1 MILPEA
7 LDKIRQQ
14 FDHAPYPRASLDQS
28 PKDDANALFKH
39 SLVTVYYRC
48 HGRVIDPQDRL
59 ILDAGCG
66 SGYKCLML
74 AEANPGAKIVGMD
87 LSEKSVEMTRQ
98 RLAYHGFNQVECYV
112 GLIEDLP
119 NLGIQFDYINCDEVL
134 YLLPDPLAGLQA
146 MRSVLKPDGILR
158 VNLHSAYQRRR
169 FYQAQELFRMLGLMD
184 SNPEELEIGLV
195 HETMNALQDHVVL
208 KTTTW
213 RPIYQQQP
221 EGVLADHLL
230 VGDRGY
236 TTPDLFKLLQ
246 AAGLELASMV
256 NWLHWDLRDLF
267 QNPHALPEPW
277 DQIVPNC
284 SIQEQLYF
292 YELLNPVHRLL
303 DAWCVL
309 PKAEQ
314 SSTLDRNPAQPNAQ
328 PNAQPSRA
336 QEDRALGKWQGATLH
351 LHPQLRT
358 ERVRQA
364 LIAACQAAQPFEIS
378 RHLSQ
383 VSPTPVVLSSS
394 QALSLLPLWDGPH
407 SIAAIAHQYQRFH
420 PVQLPSLEPMTA
432 DTALGQTVELIQ
444 RLERCLFVLVEP

>member
-1 MILPEA
+1 MLPPEA

-14 FDHAPYPRASLDQS
+14 FDHAPYPRVPLDQS
-28 PKDDANALFKH
+28 PKDDANSLFKH
-39 SLVTVYYRC
+39 NLVTAYYRRD
-48 HGRVIDPQDRL
+48 GRVIDPQDRL

-74 AEANPGAKIVGMD
+74 AEANPGAKIMGMD

-98 RLAYHGFNQVECYV
+98 RLAHHGFDQIECYA

-169 FYQAQELFRMLGLMD
+169 YYQAQALFRMLGLMD
-184 SNPEELEIGLV
+184 ENPTELEVGLV

-213 RPIYQQQP
+213 HPIYDQQP
-221 EGVLADHLL
+221 EGVLVDHLL
-230 VGDRGY
+230 VGDKGY
-236 TTPDLFKLLQ
+236 TIPDLFGLLRESGLKLI
-246 AAGLELASMV
+246 SMV

-277 DQIVPNC
+277 NQLVPNC
-284 SIQEQLYF
+284 SLEDQLYF

-303 DAWCVL
+303 DAWCSL
-309 PKAEQ
+309 DGEEEPAASLQGWSPAE
-314 SSTLDRNPAQPNAQ
+314 
-328 PNAQPSRA
+328 
-336 QEDRALGKWQGATLH
+336 WQRATLH

-358 ERVRQA
+358 ERVRQS
-364 LIAACQAAQPFEIS
+364 LMAACQAAQPFDIS

>member
-1 MILPEA
+1 MLSPEA

-14 FDHAPYPRASLDQS
+14 FDHAPYPRVPLEQS
-28 PKDDANALFKH
+28 PKDDPNSLFKH
-39 SLVTVYYRC
+39 SLITAYYRRD
-48 HGRVIDPQDRL
+48 GRVIDPQDRL

-87 LSEKSVEMTRQ
+87 LSEKSVELTRQ
-98 RLAYHGFNQVECYV
+98 RLAYHGFDQVECYA
-112 GLIEDLP
+112 GLIEELP
-119 NLGIQFDYINCDEVL
+119 QLGIQFDYINCDEVL
-134 YLLPDPLAGLQA
+134 YLLPNPLAGLQA
-146 MRSVLKPDGILR
+146 MRSVLKPDGLLR

-169 FYQAQELFRMLGLMD
+169 YYQAQDLFRMLGLMEG
-184 SNPEELEIGLV
+184 NPEELEVGLV

-213 RPIYQQQP
+213 HPIYDQQP
-221 EGVLADHLL
+221 EGVLVDHLL
-230 VGDRGY
+230 LGDKGY
-236 TTPDLFKLLQ
+236 TIPDLFGLLKS
-246 AAGLELASMV
+246 ADLELISMV

-277 DQIVPNC
+277 DQLVPNC
-284 SIQEQLYF
+284 SIEDQLYF

-303 DAWCVL
+303 DAWCGVATE
-309 PKAEQ
+309 AEPPD
-314 SSTLDRNPAQPNAQ
+314 SRPDRTVQNW
-328 PNAQPSRA
+328 
-336 QEDRALGKWQGATLH
+336 ALSDWQRATLH

-364 LIAACQAAQPFEIS
+364 LLAACQASQPFEIS

-420 PVQLPSLEPMTA
+420 PVQLPSLEPMTPDA
-432 DTALGQTVELIQ
+432 ALGQAVELIK
-444 RLERCLFVLVEP
+444 RLERCLFVLVEL

>member
-1 MILPEA
+1 MLPSEA

-14 FDHAPYPRASLDQS
+14 FDHAPYPRVPLDQS
-28 PKDDANALFKH
+28 PKDDPNSLFKH
-39 SLVTVYYRC
+39 SLVTAYYRRY
-48 HGRVIDPQDRL
+48 GRVIDPQDRL

-74 AEANPGAKIVGMD
+74 AEANPGAKIMGMD
-87 LSEKSVEMTRQ
+87 LSEKSVEMTQQ
-98 RLAYHGFNQVECYV
+98 RLMHHGFDQVECYT

-134 YLLPDPLAGLQA
+134 YLLPDPLTGLQA
-146 MRSVLKPDGILR
+146 MRAALKPDGILR

-169 FYQAQELFRMLGLMD
+169 YYQAQDLFRMLGLMD
-184 SNPEELEIGLV
+184 DNPTDLEVGLV

-213 RPIYQQQP
+213 HPIYGQQP
-221 EGVLADHLL
+221 EGVLVDHLL
-230 VGDRGY
+230 VGDKGY
-236 TTPDLFKLLQ
+236 TIPDLFGLLRES
-246 AAGLELASMV
+246 GLNLVSMV

-277 DQIVPNC
+277 DQLVLNC
-284 SIQEQLYF
+284 SIEDQLYF

-303 DAWCVL
+303 DVWCGVATE
-309 PKAEQ
+309 AEP
-314 SSTLDRNPAQPNAQ
+314 SNSPPDRTLQNW
-328 PNAQPSRA
+328 
-336 QEDRALGKWQGATLH
+336 ALSDWQRATLH

-364 LIAACQAAQPFEIS
+364 LLAACQASQPFEMS

-420 PVQLPSLEPMTA
+420 PAQLPSLEPMTPDA
-432 DTALGQTVELIQ
+432 ALGQAVELIK
-444 RLERCLFVLVEP
+444 RLERCLFVLAEL

>member
-1 MILPEA
+1 MLSPEA

-14 FDHAPYPRASLDQS
+14 FDHAPYPRVPLEQS
-28 PKDDANALFKH
+28 PKDDPNSLFKH
-39 SLVTVYYRC
+39 SLVTAYYRRY
-48 HGRVIDPQDRL
+48 GRVIDPQDRL

-87 LSEKSVEMTRQ
+87 LSEKSVEMTQQ
-98 RLAYHGFNQVECYV
+98 RLAHHGFDQVECYA

-134 YLLPDPLAGLQA
+134 YLLPDPLTGLQA
-146 MRSVLKPDGILR
+146 MRSALKPDGILR

-169 FYQAQELFRMLGLMD
+169 YYQAQALFRMLGLMD
-184 SNPEELEIGLV
+184 DNPTDLEVGLV

-213 RPIYQQQP
+213 HPIYDQQP
-221 EGVLADHLL
+221 EGVLVDHLL
-230 VGDRGY
+230 VGDKGY
-236 TTPDLFKLLQ
+236 TIPDLFGLLRE
-246 AAGLELASMV
+246 AGLELVSMV

-277 DQIVPNC
+277 DQLVPNC
-284 SIQEQLYF
+284 SIEDQLYF

-303 DAWCVL
+303 DAWCGVATE
-309 PKAEQ
+309 AEPPD
-314 SSTLDRNPAQPNAQ
+314 SRPDRTVQNW
-328 PNAQPSRA
+328 
-336 QEDRALGKWQGATLH
+336 ALSDWQRATLH

-364 LIAACQAAQPFEIS
+364 LLAACQASQPFEIS

-420 PVQLPSLEPMTA
+420 PVQLPSLEPMTPDA
-432 DTALGQTVELIQ
+432 ALGQAVELIK
-444 RLERCLFVLVEP
+444 RLERCLFVLVEL

>member
-1 MILPEA
+1 MLSPEA

-14 FDHAPYPRASLDQS
+14 FDHAPYPRVPLDQS
-28 PKDDANALFKH
+28 PKDDPNSLFKH
-39 SLVTVYYRC
+39 SLITAYYRRE
-48 HGRVIDPQDRL
+48 GRVIDPQDRL

-87 LSEKSVEMTRQ
+87 LSEKSVELTRQ
-98 RLAYHGFNQVECYV
+98 RLAYHGFDQVECYA
-112 GLIEDLP
+112 GLIEELP
-119 NLGIQFDYINCDEVL
+119 QLGIQFDYINCDEVL
-134 YLLPDPLAGLQA
+134 YLLPNPLAGLQA
-146 MRSVLKPDGILR
+146 MRSVLKPDGLLR

-169 FYQAQELFRMLGLMD
+169 YYQAQDLFRMLGLMEG
-184 SNPEELEIGLV
+184 NPEELEVGLV

-213 RPIYQQQP
+213 HPIYDQQP
-221 EGVLADHLL
+221 EGVLVDHLL
-230 VGDRGY
+230 LGDKGY
-236 TTPDLFKLLQ
+236 TIPDLFGLLKS
-246 AAGLELASMV
+246 ADLELISMV

-277 DQIVPNC
+277 DQLVPNC
-284 SIQEQLYF
+284 SIEDQLYF

-303 DAWCVL
+303 DAWCGVATE
-309 PKAEQ
+309 AEPPD
-314 SSTLDRNPAQPNAQ
+314 SRPDRTVQNW
-328 PNAQPSRA
+328 
-336 QEDRALGKWQGATLH
+336 ALSDWQRATLH

-364 LIAACQAAQPFEIS
+364 LLAACQASQPFEIS

-420 PVQLPSLEPMTA
+420 PVQLPSLEPMTPDA
-432 DTALGQTVELIQ
+432 ALGQAVELIK
-444 RLERCLFVLVEP
+444 RLERCLFVLVEL

>member
-1 MILPEA
+1 MLSPEA

-14 FDHAPYPRASLDQS
+14 FDHAPYPRVPLEQS
-28 PKDDANALFKH
+28 PKDDPNSLFKH
-39 SLVTVYYRC
+39 SLVTAYYRRY
-48 HGRVIDPQDRL
+48 GRVIDPQDRL

-87 LSEKSVEMTRQ
+87 LSEKSVEMTQQ
-98 RLAYHGFNQVECYV
+98 RLAHHGFDQVECYA

-134 YLLPDPLAGLQA
+134 YLLPDPLTGLQA
-146 MRSVLKPDGILR
+146 MRSALKPDGILR

-169 FYQAQELFRMLGLMD
+169 YYQAQALFRMLGLMD
-184 SNPEELEIGLV
+184 DNPTDLEVGLV

-213 RPIYQQQP
+213 HPIYDQQP
-221 EGVLADHLL
+221 EGVLVDHLL
-230 VGDRGY
+230 VGDKGY
-236 TTPDLFKLLQ
+236 TIPDLFGLLRE
-246 AAGLELASMV
+246 AGLELVSMV

-277 DQIVPNC
+277 DQLVPNC
-284 SIQEQLYF
+284 SIEDQLYF

-303 DAWCVL
+303 DAWCGVATE
-309 PKAEQ
+309 AEPPD
-314 SSTLDRNPAQPNAQ
+314 SPPDRTVQNW
-328 PNAQPSRA
+328 
-336 QEDRALGKWQGATLH
+336 ALSDWQRATLH

-364 LIAACQAAQPFEIS
+364 LLAACQASQPFEIS

-420 PVQLPSLEPMTA
+420 PVQLPSLEPMTPDA
-432 DTALGQTVELIQ
+432 ALGQAVELIK
-444 RLERCLFVLVEP
+444 RLERCLFVLVEL

>member
-1 MILPEA
+1 MLPPEA

-14 FDHAPYPRASLDQS
+14 FDHAPYPRVPLEQS
-28 PKDDANALFKH
+28 PKDDPNSLFKH
-39 SLVTVYYRC
+39 SLITAYYRRE
-48 HGRVIDPQDRL
+48 GRVIDPQDRL

-87 LSEKSVEMTRQ
+87 LSEKSVELTRQ
-98 RLAYHGFNQVECYV
+98 RLAYHGFDQVECYA
-112 GLIEDLP
+112 GLIEELP
-119 NLGIQFDYINCDEVL
+119 QLGMQFDYINCDEVL
-134 YLLPDPLAGLQA
+134 YLLPNPLAGLQA
-146 MRSVLKPDGILR
+146 MRSVLKPDGLLR

-169 FYQAQELFRMLGLMD
+169 YYQAQDLFRMLGLMEG
-184 SNPEELEIGLV
+184 NPEELEVGLV

-213 RPIYQQQP
+213 HPIYDQQP
-221 EGVLADHLL
+221 EGVLVDHLL
-230 VGDRGY
+230 LGDKGY
-236 TTPDLFKLLQ
+236 TIPDLFGLLKS
-246 AAGLELASMV
+246 ADLELISMV

-277 DQIVPNC
+277 DQLVPNC
-284 SIQEQLYF
+284 SIEDQLYF

-303 DAWCVL
+303 DAWCGVATE
-309 PKAEQ
+309 AEPPD
-314 SSTLDRNPAQPNAQ
+314 SRPDRTVQNW
-328 PNAQPSRA
+328 
-336 QEDRALGKWQGATLH
+336 ALSDWQRATLH

-364 LIAACQAAQPFEIS
+364 LLAACQASQPFEIS

-420 PVQLPSLEPMTA
+420 PVQLPSLEPMTPDA
-432 DTALGQTVELIQ
+432 ALGQAVELIK
-444 RLERCLFVLVEP
+444 RLERCLFVLVEL